1 MASSTVK
8 GLLTALVGIVVLG
21 AMGLAVHLTD
31 AFWMWLYHVGLR

>member
-1 MASSTVK
+1 MASDTVK
-8 GLLTALVGIVVLG
+8 GLLAALVGAVILG